1 MEKTG
6 LQGKVI
12 LIRWAVWGQA
22 IGILTMA
29 FFLAAEDAPNILKRA
44 SLLEFILPIVAIVLV
59 QMRRPSTF
67 LAKTLSAGMIATLII
82 IVSLFNAAGALVNT
96 LDSFAIPESLVTPGW
111 EYTQNTS
118 LVVLII
124 FSLAL
129 IINIVLTV
137 RALQGD
143 ERSITNVQ
151 KPVR

>member
-6 LQGKVI
+6 MQGKVI
-12 LIRWAVWGQA
+12 LVRWAVWGQA
-22 IGILTMA
+22 IGLLTMA
-29 FFLAAEDAPNILKRA
+29 FFLAAEDAPDIFKRA
-44 SLLEFILPIVAIVLV
+44 SLWNFILPIVAIILV

-67 LAKTLSAGMIATLII
+67 LAKTLSVGMIAPLVI
-82 IVSLFNAAGALVNT
+82 IVSFFNAAGALVNT

-137 RALQGD
+137 RAFQGD
-143 ERSITNVQ
+143 DRSRANVQ

>member
-1 MEKTG
+1 M
-6 LQGKVI
+6 QGKVI

-29 FFLAAEDAPNILKRA
+29 FFLAAEDAPDILKRA
-44 SLLEFILPIVAIVLV
+44 SLLEFILPIVAIILV
-59 QMRRPSTF
+59 QMRRPSNF
-67 LAKTLSAGMIATLII
+67 LVKTLSLGMIATLVI

-137 RALQGD
+137 RALQ
-143 ERSITNVQ
+143 EEKKPKTNSQ